1 MSQTSAAGLPYLLAM
16 EDCPMPDSVK
26 SPSSPLVVDRP
37 LTAASR
43 RDFLRVLGLGSA
55 VVLMPSMFAACS
67 DATGV
72 TKTTSQAV
80 TLDLSTDFGVL
91 NYAYAL
97 EQLEAAFYE
106 EALKKVTTGC
116 TAAELHALLQIGQHE
131 ITHREFLKAALGSN
145 AIPTLQ
151 VDFSSLDLTKRD
163 VVFQTA
169 KMFEDTGV
177 AAYNGAGKLIHTPLY
192 LVLAGKIVSVEARH
206 AAVIRDILNPKSMD
220 FAGDD
225 VVDANGLDQ
234 AFAPAMV
241 LPLVAPFIVTP
252 ISA

>member
-1 MSQTSAAGLPYLLAM
+1 MSESARSTSA
-16 EDCPMPDSVK
+16 
-26 SPSSPLVVDRP
+26 PLVVDRP

-43 RDFLRVLGLGSA
+43 RDFLRALGVGSA

-67 DATGV
+67 SDATGI
-72 TKTTSQAV
+72 TRGTNAAV
-80 TLDLSTDFGVL
+80 TLDLSTDVGVL

-106 EALKKVTTGC
+106 AALKNIISGC
-116 TAAELHALLQIGQHE
+116 SSTELHALLQIGQHE
-131 ITHREFLKAALGSN
+131 IVHREFLKAALGSS
-145 AIPTLQ
+145 AIPALQ
-151 VDFSSLDLTKRD
+151 VDFSSIDLTKRD
-163 VVFQTA
+163 SVLQAA
-169 KMFEDTGV
+169 KTFEDTGV
-177 AAYNGAGKLIHTPLY
+177 AAYNGAGRLLHSAAY

-206 AAVIRDILNPKSMD
+206 AATIRDLLNPKSMD

-225 VVDANGLDQ
+225 VVDANGLDR
-234 AFAPAMV
+234 ALAPSAV

>member
-1 MSQTSAAGLPYLLAM
+1 MSDSGNSASA
-16 EDCPMPDSVK
+16 
-26 SPSSPLVVDRP
+26 PLVVDRP
-37 LTAASR
+37 LTANSR
-43 RDFLRVLGLGSA
+43 RDFLRILGLGGA
-55 VVLMPSMFAACS
+55 VVLLPSMFAGCS
-67 DATGV
+67 DTTANARSATE
-72 TKTTSQAV
+72 AV
-80 TLDLSTDFGVL
+80 TLDLTTDFGVL

-106 EALKKVTTGC
+106 EALKHIATGC
-116 TAAELHALLQIGQHE
+116 TASELHALLTIGQHE
-131 ITHREFLKAALGSN
+131 VVHREFLKAALGSN

-177 AAYNGAGKLIHTPLY
+177 AAYNGAGRLIHTPLY

-206 AAVIRDILNPKSMD
+206 AATIRDILNPKSMD

-225 VVDANGLDQ
+225 VVNAMGLDQ
-234 AFAPAMV
+234 AFSPSMV
-241 LPLVAPFIVTP
+241 LPLVDPFIVTP

>member
-1 MSQTSAAGLPYLLAM
+1 MSESRH
-16 EDCPMPDSVK
+16 
-26 SPSSPLVVDRP
+26 SPSTQLVVDRP
-37 LTAASR
+37 LTAGSR
-43 RDFLRVLGLGSA
+43 REFLRMLGVGSA
-55 VVLMPSMFAACS
+55 IVLMPTMFAACS
-67 DATGV
+67 DATG
-72 TKTTSQAV
+72 TSGGTNTAV

-106 EALKKVTTGC
+106 EALKHIISGC
-116 TAAELHALLQIGQHE
+116 TQAELHALLQIGQHE

-145 AIPTLQ
+145 AIPTLK
-151 VDFSSLDLTKRD
+151 VDFSSLDLTRRD

-177 AAYNGAGKLIHTPLY
+177 AAYNGAGKLIHTPAY

-206 AAVIRDILNPKSMD
+206 AATIRDILNPKSMD

>member
-1 MSQTSAAGLPYLLAM
+1 MRNEGS
-16 EDCPMPDSVK
+16 
-26 SPSSPLVVDRP
+26 SPNTPLVVDRP
-37 LTAASR
+37 LTAGSR

-55 VVLMPSMFAACS
+55 IVLLPSMFAACS

-72 TKTTSQAV
+72 TRGRTAAV
-80 TLDLSTDFGVL
+80 TLDLSTDLGVL

-106 EALKKVTTGC
+106 EALKHIITGC
-116 TAAELHALLQIGQHE
+116 SSSELHELLQIGQHE
-131 ITHREFLKAALGSN
+131 IVHREFLKAALGSN
-145 AIPTLQ
+145 AIPALQ
-151 VDFSSLDLTKRD
+151 VDFSSVDLTKRD
-163 VVFQTA
+163 SVFQTA

-177 AAYNGAGKLIHTPLY
+177 AAYNGAGKLLHSATY

-206 AAVIRDILNPKSMD
+206 AATIRDILNPKSMD

-225 VVDANGLDQ
+225 VVDANGLDR
-234 AFAPAMV
+234 ALAPSAV